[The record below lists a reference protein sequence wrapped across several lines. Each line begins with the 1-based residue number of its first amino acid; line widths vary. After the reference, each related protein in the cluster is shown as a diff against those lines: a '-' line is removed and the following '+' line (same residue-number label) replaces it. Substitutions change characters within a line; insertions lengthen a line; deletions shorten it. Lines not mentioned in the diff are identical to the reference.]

1 MHLALYSDYS
11 MAGTPVDDALRLVR
25 ETGGRVTHGR
35 RLVLAALFEGD
46 HHHRTAAD
54 VITQVQTLDPSLHR
68 TTVYRILDRLV
79 VLGVVEQVRLGDGP
93 AIYHVSQRAHQH
105 LVCESCG
112 RVVEAPDDLLDEV
125 AAAIERDYGF
135 HLRPGATP
143 LLGSCRRCA
152 TRVRR
157 KRRVANA

>member
-1 MHLALYSDYS
+1 
-11 MAGTPVDDALRLVR
+11 MAGTPVNDALRLVR

-54 VITQVQTLDPSLHR
+54 VITEVQALDPSLHR

-93 AIYHVSQRAHQH
+93 AIYHVSERAHQH
-105 LVCESCG
+105 LVCQTCG
-112 RVVEAPDDLLDEV
+112 RVVEAPDDLLADV

-135 HLRPGATP
+135 HLRPRATP
-143 LLGSCRRCA
+143 LLGSCKRCSARRG
-152 TRVRR
+152 R
-157 KRRVANA
+157 KPKVPQ